1 MSKVKRFLSI
11 MVAMIMVLAMSV
23 PAFAAGESATITL
36 ENFASAQKV
45 EYLQIIAPN
54 QTTTS
59 GWAFVNGAADAF
71 KTAVGVN
78 DEQQIIWGLI
88 KYNKNTVE
96 LPNGVTAATVT
107 AAHIDAAL
115 SQITNLT
122 GYTEATDKT
131 AITATSAGVYAIKAA
146 ESGYTYKTAAAYV
159 GFGEVNGTYPALM
172 DTTVTAKKSST
183 EVDKSTTDVDHVAA
197 IGDIVTYT
205 IETYVPY
212 IDAQNTTNRTFKI
225 IDKITG
231 ADYYLT
237 GEGSESSVVMGVGDS
252 TTNVGT
258 ISVDSDG
265 KSFTVDLSSLVS
277 DVTNP
282 NAGQKITITY
292 TAKVNA
298 TTVENTASSHVANE
312 EVDGS
317 KVNLYSGKITLT
329 KFGEDQVKLANAEFE
344 VYTKDAEGNL
354 SENALTFTKDATTG
368 VYKYDPTSKNTT
380 IITGAD
386 GTVAIE
392 GLNVGTYHFK
402 ETKAPAGYS
411 INTDG
416 VDVEIKQDGVANKII
431 EKAGSLV
438 DTKLNA
444 LPSTGGIGTTIFT
457 IGGCAIMIV
466 AAGLFFATRRKT
478 QK

>member
-1 MSKVKRFLSI
+1 MSKVKRLLSI
-11 MVAMIMVLAMSV
+11 MVAMVMVLAMSV
-23 PAFAAGESATITL
+23 PAFAAGASATITL
-36 ENFASAQKV
+36 ENFNSANKV
-45 EYLQIIAPN
+45 EYLQIIEPD

-59 GWAFVNGAADAF
+59 GWKFVNNAANAF
-71 KTAVGVN
+71 KTAVGVS

-88 KYNKNTVE
+88 KYNDSKVI
-96 LPNGVTAATVT
+96 LPTGVTAATVT
-107 AAHIDAAL
+107 AAQIDAAL
-115 SQITNLT
+115 STISGLS

-131 AITATSAGVYAIKAA
+131 AITATSAGVYAIKAT
-146 ESGYTYKTAAAYV
+146 ETGYTYKTAAAYV
-159 GFGEVNGTYPALM
+159 GFGEVNGTYPALL
-172 DTTVTAKKSST
+172 DTKVTAKKSST
-183 EVDKSTTDVDHVAA
+183 KIDKSTTDTDHVAA

-205 IETYVPY
+205 IKTYVPF

-225 IDKITG
+225 TDTITG

-237 GEGSESSVVMGVGDS
+237 GEGSVSSVLMTGQ
-252 TTNVGT
+252 TEQAGT
-258 ISVDSDG
+258 IVVDSDG

-282 NAGQKITITY
+282 NAGKEITITY

-298 TTVENTASSHVANE
+298 TTVENTAVSHVPD
-312 EVDGS
+312 VDIDGS

-329 KFGEDQVKLANAEFE
+329 KFGEKEEKLPNAEFE

-354 SENALTFTKDATTG
+354 SENALTFTKDTTTG
-368 VYKYDPTSKNTT
+368 VYKYDPTSTTTT
-380 IITGAD
+380 IVTGTD

-416 VDVEIKQDGVANKII
+416 VDVPIAQNGVADKII
-431 EKAGSLV
+431 EETGSLT